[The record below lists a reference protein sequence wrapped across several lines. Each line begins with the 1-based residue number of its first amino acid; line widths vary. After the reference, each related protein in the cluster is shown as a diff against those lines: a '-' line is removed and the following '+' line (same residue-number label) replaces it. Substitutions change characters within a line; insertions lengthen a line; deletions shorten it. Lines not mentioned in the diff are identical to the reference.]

1 VSLKPFVITAAAV
14 GVAAAAHA
22 ATLAVVN
29 GEKITTADIVA
40 AEGKTPTGDAL
51 NQAVDRFIERKLLA
65 GRARAE
71 GVDVPPA
78 LLARGYELAHRAWG
92 PNRLTDDAAFRRYLN
107 EEILIRK
114 YMDLYIFPQLNP
126 DEETLQRYF
135 VDHAT
140 QFLKKP
146 PADRAARLALFPPRQ
161 YEVLYQYLREEMAR
175 RLAEEVAVARASATI
190 EKYTAGP

>member
-1 VSLKPFVITAAAV
+1 MPLKTFVLAVMTA

-65 GRARAE
+65 ARARAE

-107 EEILIRK
+107 EGNPYPEIYGPVHLPAAQPGRG
-114 YMDLYIFPQLNP
+114 DVA
-126 DEETLQRYF
+126 TLLR
-135 VDHAT
+135 
-140 QFLKKP
+140 
-146 PADRAARLALFPPRQ
+146 RPR
-161 YEVLYQYLREEMAR
+161 
-175 RLAEEVAVARASATI
+175 
-190 EKYTAGP
+190 G